1 MTHETTFAPSK
12 AQLRGYTKE
21 ELINYILDEKQ
32 AMKKEMVEVNKMKNE
47 LNRQM
52 VIVYAKKRELE
63 SKIKKSKYQKN
74 NPMDEE
80 IYNLK
85 MQNMSLPEI
94 GKKFDIST
102 HDARKGFNRFRSKLI
117 KRQKEKNNE

>member
-12 AQLRGYTKE
+12 AQLRDYTKE
-21 ELINYILDEKQ
+21 ELLNYILDEKQ

-102 HDARKGFNRFRSKLI
+102 HDARKGFNRFRAKVI
-117 KRQKEKNNE
+117 KRQKEKKE